1 MYYVYILKSLKDNNK
16 YIGST
21 NNLQRRIKEHND
33 GKVLSTKNRRP
44 LILIYKEKYDNE
56 TEARRK
62 EMFYK
67 TYNGFKELKDK
78 LSGYSAVG

>member
-21 NNLQRRIKEHND
+21 NNLQRRIREHNA

-56 TEARRK
+56 SEARGK
-62 EMFYK
+62 EKFYK
-67 TYNGFKELKDK
+67 TYSGFKELRDK